1 MSTSKYVYA
10 DDNGKLR
17 PTAATAREKLRREK
31 GYEADHSFD
40 EAFKMLGYDN
50 STSAATMLNSAAE
63 IDVTPTTSEK
73 KDEVLDKVYSGK
85 NSYYDSANQ
94 MVKPEYESQYDSQI
108 NDLMGQISSGKN
120 SYYDSANQMV
130 RPEYERQYDTQI
142 NSLIDKILN
151 GEKFAYD
158 INADSVYQ
166 QYRDIYER
174 NAKKSAQNVAGNTM
188 AASGGYANSYAQAAA
203 QQAYN
208 SEMQNLGEMIPEFQ
222 AQAYSRF
229 ADERQNDYNQLSILR
244 DADNAAYGKYRD
256 TVADYEN
263 ERNYLLGMGDREQQ
277 ERYNQ
282 LNMYQSAE
290 NTDYSKYRDTVADYE
305 NERNYLLGMGD
316 REQQERY
323 NQLNMYQ
330 SAENTDYSK
339 YRDSVADYESERDYL
354 LGMGDRERQDLYN
367 QAGLYQNEEQMAF
380 DKEAYEKDFDFKQ
393 EQFEFE
399 KEAYEKDFGL
409 REDQFEFDKDV
420 HEDDV
425 TYKEKLFN
433 FDKEKYENDK
443 AYQNAVTAAEF
454 GDYSLL
460 GKYLGIDTSE
470 AQKWHDIT
478 KSVELYNATGMI
490 SFLKDA
496 GLDTTELESNM
507 MDEKYAQK
515 LSTALAIYEA
525 TGDASKLHEL
535 GVNTTYSDELLK
547 YAAAAEKAKA
557 SGSSGSGGGAKSSSS
572 GKKTSSGSS
581 ASTSTFKGNE
591 TTSYWINNR
600 LSEKAW
606 KNYNSHRNTSISYAG
621 YISDMISLAVA
632 KGELTD
638 AEKKFIFASF
648 GIKGDD

>member
-244 DADNAAYGKYRD
+244 DADNAAYG
-256 TVADYEN
+256 
-263 ERNYLLGMGDREQQ
+263 
-277 ERYNQ
+277 
-282 LNMYQSAE
+282 
-290 NTDYSKYRDTVADYE
+290 KYRDTVADYE